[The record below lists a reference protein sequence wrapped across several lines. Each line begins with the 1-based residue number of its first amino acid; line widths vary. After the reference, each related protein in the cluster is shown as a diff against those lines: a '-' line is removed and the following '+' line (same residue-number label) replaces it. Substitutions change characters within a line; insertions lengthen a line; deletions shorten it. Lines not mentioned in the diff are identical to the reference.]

1 MKDILAFIDAA
12 IELENTLSGLYAYFS
27 NRFPDDFIFWDQLRI
42 EELNHAALLGTIKNL
57 SKVNLFPEGLV
68 LEDLDA
74 YERNIRLINGNMN
87 EPDIPDRKAAFEFA
101 YQIENSAGELHYQN
115 KTLQEDPDEIT
126 RIFITLNGKDRDHAK
141 RILAYQSPESTRI

>member
-1 MKDILAFIDAA
+1 MKDKLAFIDAA

-27 NRFPDDFIFWDQLRI
+27 NRFIDDFTFWDQLRI
-42 EELNHAALLGTIKNL
+42 EELNHAALLGTIRNL

-74 YERNIRLINGNMN
+74 YERNIRLINSSMN
-87 EPDIPDRKAAFEFA
+87 EHIIPNRKAAFEFA

-115 KTLQEDPDEIT
+115 MTTIQDPDEIT
-126 RIFITLNGKDRDHAK
+126 RIFITLNGKDRDHAERIMSYQQAGSK
-141 RILAYQSPESTRI
+141 RK